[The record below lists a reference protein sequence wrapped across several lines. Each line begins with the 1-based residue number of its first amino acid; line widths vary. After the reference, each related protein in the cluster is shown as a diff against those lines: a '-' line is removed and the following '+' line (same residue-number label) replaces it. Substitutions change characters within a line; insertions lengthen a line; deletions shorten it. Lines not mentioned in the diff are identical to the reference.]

1 MNVAKIEFEM
11 TAGDVLH
18 SFKWF
23 VKYKQ
28 YIKNK
33 IKKIKKLS

>member
-28 YIKNK
+28 YIK
-33 IKKIKKLS
+33 KKKKKKEKLS